1 MMNSSFLQPAMPLRF
16 ARQIPHIALLGA
28 WAIQEDFEWFA
39 SRLVLTSVEIEEV
52 DKLAERSRLD
62 WMATRYLIHLF
73 TGSTKR
79 VSGAKDVFG
88 RPYHP
93 GTNYHLSLSHTKGY
107 GAAILSTEATGIDI
121 QSWDHRMH
129 RVAHKF
135 VNEEEQAWIEGP
147 DQDAYQ
153 HVLWGA
159 KESLYKAHGRRQLN
173 FLTNLHCEAFEYDDR
188 GGQTEAFIS
197 LPSGLTRIFDMHY
210 LPSAETM
217 LVYVIEKPLDI
228 ITS

>member
-1 MMNSSFLQPAMPLRF
+1 MPLRF
-16 ARQIPHIALLGA
+16 ARQIPHTALLGV
-28 WAIQEDFEWFA
+28 WAIEENYAWFA
-39 SRLVLTSVEIEEV
+39 NSLVLTSDEKEEV

-107 GAAILSTEATGIDI
+107 AAAILSPVATGIDI
-121 QSWDHRMH
+121 QSWDYRMH

-135 VNEEEQAWIEGP
+135 VNEEEQAWIGGP
-147 DQDAYQ
+147 NQDAYQ

-173 FLTNLHCEAFEYDDR
+173 FLTNLHCEAFDYSES

-197 LPSGLTRIFDMHY
+197 LPSGMTRVFDLYY
-210 LPSAETM
+210 LPSRETM
-217 LVYVIEKPLDI
+217 LVYVIEQTAGPR
-228 ITS
+228 

>member
-1 MMNSSFLQPAMPLRF
+1 MPLRF
-16 ARQIPHIALLGA
+16 ARQLPHTALLGV
-28 WAIQEDFEWFA
+28 WAIEETRSWFSA
-39 SRLVLTSVEIEEV
+39 RLELNPDEKNEV
-52 DKLAERSRLD
+52 NQLPERSRLD

-73 TGSTKR
+73 TGSTER
-79 VSGAKDVFG
+79 VAGAKDVFG
-88 RPYHP
+88 RPFHP
-93 GTNYHLSLSHTKGY
+93 GTDYHLSLSHTKGY
-107 GAAILSTEATGIDI
+107 AAAILSPVATGIDI

-147 DQDAYQ
+147 HQDAYQ

-173 FLTNLHCEAFEYDDR
+173 FLTNLHCEAFSYNHH

-197 LPSGLTRIFDMHY
+197 LPSGMTRVFDLYY
-210 LPSAETM
+210 LPTTETM
-217 LVYVIEKPLDI
+217 LVYVVEKE
-228 ITS
+228 S